1 MKWKNKEPKQSI
13 SSVTSMSFLSDENL
27 TFHRF
32 SDGTISFTSER
43 KKSMQNVLDGGG
55 GGGGAPTM
63 AMMATGPSAKQTG
76 PSSVAAIGAGD
87 NRTMNGGGHNH
98 TIERTR
104 KHSYTQATTGSSP
117 IWTTNASFNNYT
129 TNTITNSNRRHA
141 GGGRPRSIVPGGGD
155 GTDGEAGT
163 GPTTTAGI
171 PTLSDLRYLSSPSTN
186 PNNSSVIQN
195 GSTVK
200 LISTKVS
207 ANTVAPSDDQSNK
220 QSRSSIFRGVIL
232 CLCLNLTFANVVRF
246 PRELQL
252 HGSAFLVPYVILLL
266 LVGLPVVLLEISL
279 GQFLGQGSAH
289 MWRAAPFLKGASLVG
304 RIASW
309 LAAIWTSMQS
319 VIALLYIGMLAFK
332 SVPLRE
338 CSKSVTINPQAIYN
352 GYDVQQSS
360 GQECLKLTFLRPV
373 WRSSLYFGL
382 LALSLILLWVISM
395 VCTHSGKINRRSV
408 YLFGFAA
415 LILLIFETGWEVTK
429 AINEQYF
436 PDLWPFHPESFADST
451 VWFNA
456 LVQVI
461 YSLNIGFGA
470 VPVLTGKFLY
480 KGDAIKT
487 SFVYMFFNILVTA
500 IAVLFYVFQFNNSF
514 TESHPFYPELS
525 TLTVIYDRAITVQES
540 DPTLQRLIPALSYT
554 MIFISSLVSIVI
566 YIYTSTRIIRKHP
579 NYTVCLAGLVVAIA
593 GLLCPNYIFPRIL
606 DTRIVGSLAV
616 CAMIF
621 EIILIIWVYGSKN
634 LYTDLE
640 FSLGRPVL
648 KAWLFI
654 WGFIPVL
661 LMALLCWWS
670 ITYYDNDLLIDY
682 FPKWLPVVFSL
693 SVIVLLA
700 CVEISKQV
708 DYNVFSMIHGATK
721 PSKDWGPADPL
732 VRHAWKQWKSVCEDT
747 GERDFTLRRRGT
759 KDYTNSIKKGQYTHS
774 HKYGASS
781 NRNLSTA
788 GSNSPNYSGSVF
800 GDSAIEE
807 DMSVEKYPHYSKH
820 SSQQQQHTTGVANH
834 GGYGMDTPPPLP
846 PLPLTETTDDSSP
859 RISASSRKS
868 SRATDHTKRTPSERS
883 QADLLPNARKTSDN
897 SFGSRIDI
905 LPTDDEAHAGFGR
918 STAIVRNPLAK
929 GHHQHHANVARHYH
943 HHHPS
948 TGNGMVPVHGA
959 KQSAVSYH
967 QDGGPRNG
975 GGPTADD
982 RQHGYNRDIFISNG
996 HAPTGGDHICWRKFS
1011 INSEEYSTEL

>member
-1 MKWKNKEPKQSI
+1 MRKMDVNNAKYLLDYLYY
-13 SSVTSMSFLSDENL
+13 TRDDEQ
-27 TFHRF
+27 FRF
-32 SDGTISFTSER
+32 Y
-43 KKSMQNVLDGGG
+43 KK
-55 GGGGAPTM
+55 
-63 AMMATGPSAKQTG
+63 
-76 PSSVAAIGAGD
+76 
-87 NRTMNGGGHNH
+87 
-98 TIERTR
+98 
-104 KHSYTQATTGSSP
+104 
-117 IWTTNASFNNYT
+117 
-129 TNTITNSNRRHA
+129 
-141 GGGRPRSIVPGGGD
+141 
-155 GTDGEAGT
+155 
-163 GPTTTAGI
+163 
-171 PTLSDLRYLSSPSTN
+171 
-186 PNNSSVIQN
+186 
-195 GSTVK
+195 
-200 LISTKVS
+200 
-207 ANTVAPSDDQSNK
+207 
-220 QSRSSIFRGVIL
+220 SRSSIFRGVIL

-395 VCTHSGKINRRSV
+395 VCTHSGKINRRSI
-408 YLFGFAA
+408 YLFGFVA
-415 LILLIFETGWEVTK
+415 LTLLIFETGWEVTK
-429 AINEQYF
+429 SINEQYF

-480 KGDAIKT
+480 KGDAI
-487 SFVYMFFNILVTA
+487 N
-500 IAVLFYVFQFNNSF
+500 F

-525 TLTVIYDRAITVQES
+525 TLTVIYDRAISVQES
-540 DPTLQRLIPALSYT
+540 DPTLQRLIPALSFT

-820 SSQQQQHTTGVANH
+820 STQQQQHTTGVANH
-834 GGYGMDTPPPLP
+834 GGYGLDTPPPLP

-905 LPTDDEAHAGFGR
+905 MPKDEEATTGFGR

-929 GHHQHHANVARHYH
+929 GYHQHQQQNVARHYH
-943 HHHPS
+943 HHHPHLN
-948 TGNGMVPVHGA
+948 TGNGMVPVHGT
-959 KQSAVSYH
+959 KQNAVSYH
-967 QDGGPRNG
+967 QDGGHRNG
-975 GGPTADD
+975 TGATE
-982 RQHGYNRDIFISNG
+982 QGYNRDIFISNG

>member
-1 MKWKNKEPKQSI
+1 MKWKNKQPKQSI

-43 KKSMQNVLDGGG
+43 KKSMQNVLDTNGGNNSAQAMTMAG
-55 GGGGAPTM
+55 HGVTKPPGSATTASGGA
-63 AMMATGPSAKQTG
+63 
-76 PSSVAAIGAGD
+76 
-87 NRTMNGGGHNH
+87 NH

-141 GGGRPRSIVPGGGD
+141 GNRPRNVTPGDANDVEGH
-155 GTDGEAGT
+155 AA
-163 GPTTTAGI
+163 GPTTTAGV
-171 PTLSDLRYLSSPSTN
+171 PTLGDLRYLSSPSAN
-186 PNNSSVIQN
+186 PNDSSVIQN

-200 LISTKVS
+200 LISTK
-207 ANTVAPSDDQSNK
+207 AGANNTVAASDDQSNK

-266 LVGLPVVLLEISL
+266 LVGLPVVLLEVSL

-415 LILLIFETGWEVTK
+415 LALLVFETGWEVTK
-429 AINEQYF
+429 SINEQYF
-436 PDLWPFHPESFADST
+436 PELWPFHPESFADST

-487 SFVYMFFNILVTA
+487 SFVYILFNVLVTS
-500 IAVLFYVFQFNNSF
+500 IAGVFYVFQFHNTF
-514 TESHPFYPELS
+514 TEAHPFYPELS

-540 DPTLQRLIPALSYT
+540 DPAIQRLIPALSYA
-554 MIFISSLVSIVI
+554 MIFISSLVSIAI
-566 YIYTSTRIIRKHP
+566 YVYTSTRMIRKHP

-606 DTRIVGSLAV
+606 DTRIVGALAV

-654 WGFIPVL
+654 WGLIPVL
-661 LMALLCWWS
+661 LMALLCWWA

-693 SVIVLLA
+693 TVIVLLA

-759 KDYTNSIKKGQYTHS
+759 KDYTNSIKKGQYSHS

-807 DMSVEKYPHYSKH
+807 DMSVEKYPHYGKH
-820 SSQQQQHTTGVANH
+820 SPQQSQQQQQQQQHQQHQQTSQQHTVLGIGA
-834 GGYGMDTPPPLP
+834 YGMDTPPPLP
-846 PLPLTETTDDSSP
+846 PPHGDTIDDCSP

-868 SRATDHTKRTPSERS
+868 SRATNHAKRTPSERS
-883 QADLLPNARKTSDN
+883 QTDLLPPNSRKSSDN
-897 SFGSRIDI
+897 SFE
-905 LPTDDEAHAGFGR
+905 EAGAFARGHAN
-918 STAIVRNPLAK
+918 VRNPLAK
-929 GHHQHHANVARHYH
+929 GGHHNHNHLPRHYH
-943 HHHPS
+943 PHHHHHHQQQ
-948 TGNGMVPVHGA
+948 GNGSMVPVHGG
-959 KQSAVSYH
+959 KQQSGVSYH
-967 QDGGPRNG
+967 QDGGTRN
-975 GGPTADD
+975 D
-982 RQHGYNRDIFISNG
+982 GYNRDIFISNG
-996 HAPTGGDHICWRKFS
+996 HAAPSGGADHICWRKFS

>member
-55 GGGGAPTM
+55 GGAPMKTLASGGPNTKQPCP
-63 AMMATGPSAKQTG
+63 PST
-76 PSSVAAIGAGD
+76 AIG
-87 NRTMNGGGHNH
+87 TMDGGGQNH

-141 GGGRPRSIVPGGGD
+141 GRPRSIAPVGD
-155 GTDGEAGT
+155 VTDGEG
-163 GPTTTAGI
+163 GGSTTTAGI

-186 PNNSSVIQN
+186 PNNSSMIQN

-207 ANTVAPSDDQSNK
+207 TNTVAPSDDQSNK

-395 VCTHSGKINRRSV
+395 VCTHSGKINRRSI
-408 YLFGFAA
+408 YLFGFVA
-415 LILLIFETGWEVTK
+415 LVLLIFETGWEVTK
-429 AINEQYF
+429 SINEQYF

-487 SFVYMFFNILVTA
+487 SFVYIFFNILITA
-500 IAVLFYVFQFNNSF
+500 IAVVFYVFQYNNSF
-514 TESHPFYPELS
+514 TEAHPFYPELS
-525 TLTVIYDRAITVQES
+525 ALTVIYDRAISVQES

-554 MIFISSLVSIVI
+554 VIFISSLVSIVI

-606 DTRIVGSLAV
+606 DTRIVGALAV

-708 DYNVFSMIHGATK
+708 DYNIFSMIHGATK

-781 NRNLSTA
+781 NRNLSTT

-807 DMSVEKYPHYSKH
+807 DMSVEKYPHYNKH
-820 SSQQQQHTTGVANH
+820 SSTQQQQQQHHTTTLGGH
-834 GGYGMDTPPPLP
+834 GGYGLDTPPPLP

-883 QADLLPNARKTSDN
+883 GADLLPNSRKTSDN
-897 SFGSRIDI
+897 SFSSRIDI
-905 LPTDDEAHAGFGR
+905 MPRDEEATGFAR

-929 GHHQHHANVARHYH
+929 GNQSHQQVHGRHYH
-943 HHHPS
+943 PH
-948 TGNGMVPVHGA
+948 GGMVPVHGA
-959 KQSAVSYH
+959 KQNAVSYH
-967 QDGGPRNG
+967 QDGPRTAV
-975 GGPTADD
+975 GGPANDGD
-982 RQHGYNRDIFISNG
+982 RLQGGYNRDIFISNG
-996 HAPTGGDHICWRKFS
+996 HAPTSGGAAGGDHICWRKFS

>member
-1 MKWKNKEPKQSI
+1 MRKMDVNNAKYLLDYLYY
-13 SSVTSMSFLSDENL
+13 TRDDEQ
-27 TFHRF
+27 FRF
-32 SDGTISFTSER
+32 Y
-43 KKSMQNVLDGGG
+43 KK
-55 GGGGAPTM
+55 
-63 AMMATGPSAKQTG
+63 
-76 PSSVAAIGAGD
+76 
-87 NRTMNGGGHNH
+87 
-98 TIERTR
+98 
-104 KHSYTQATTGSSP
+104 
-117 IWTTNASFNNYT
+117 
-129 TNTITNSNRRHA
+129 
-141 GGGRPRSIVPGGGD
+141 
-155 GTDGEAGT
+155 
-163 GPTTTAGI
+163 
-171 PTLSDLRYLSSPSTN
+171 
-186 PNNSSVIQN
+186 
-195 GSTVK
+195 
-200 LISTKVS
+200 
-207 ANTVAPSDDQSNK
+207 
-220 QSRSSIFRGVIL
+220 SRSSIFRGVIL

-395 VCTHSGKINRRSV
+395 VCTHSGKINRRSI
-408 YLFGFAA
+408 YLFGFIA
-415 LILLIFETGWEVTK
+415 LVLLIFETGWEVTK
-429 AINEQYF
+429 SINEQYF
-436 PDLWPFHPESFADST
+436 PEVWPFHPESFADST

-487 SFVYMFFNILVTA
+487 SFVYIFFNILITA
-500 IAVLFYVFQFNNSF
+500 IAVVFYVFQYNNSF
-514 TESHPFYPELS
+514 TEAHPFYPELS
-525 TLTVIYDRAITVQES
+525 PLTVIYDRAISVQET

-554 MIFISSLVSIVI
+554 VIFISSLVSIVI

-670 ITYYDNDLLIDY
+670 ITYYDTDLLIDY

-759 KDYTNSIKKGQYTHS
+759 KDYTNSIKKGQYSHS

-807 DMSVEKYPHYSKH
+807 DMSVEKYPHYNKH
-820 SSQQQQHTTGVANH
+820 STQQQ
-834 GGYGMDTPPPLP
+834 YGLDTPTPPPPPPLP
-846 PLPLTETTDDSSP
+846 LGETIDDSSP

-897 SFGSRIDI
+897 NSFSSRIDI
-905 LPTDDEAHAGFGR
+905 MPTDDDVFGR

-929 GHHQHHANVARHYH
+929 AHQQGHQNHNLPRHYH
-943 HHHPS
+943 HHPHQHHVQQ
-948 TGNGMVPVHGA
+948 GNGGAGGMVPVHGA
-959 KQSAVSYH
+959 KQQNGVSYH
-967 QDGGPRNG
+967 QDGPPRSG
-975 GGPTADD
+975 MPDSD
-982 RQHGYNRDIFISNG
+982 RSHGYNRDIFISNG
-996 HAPTGGDHICWRKFS
+996 HAPSGGDHICWRKFS

>member
-1 MKWKNKEPKQSI
+1 MRKMDVNNAKYLLDYLYY
-13 SSVTSMSFLSDENL
+13 TRDDEQ
-27 TFHRF
+27 FRF
-32 SDGTISFTSER
+32 Y
-43 KKSMQNVLDGGG
+43 KK
-55 GGGGAPTM
+55 
-63 AMMATGPSAKQTG
+63 
-76 PSSVAAIGAGD
+76 
-87 NRTMNGGGHNH
+87 
-98 TIERTR
+98 
-104 KHSYTQATTGSSP
+104 
-117 IWTTNASFNNYT
+117 
-129 TNTITNSNRRHA
+129 
-141 GGGRPRSIVPGGGD
+141 
-155 GTDGEAGT
+155 
-163 GPTTTAGI
+163 
-171 PTLSDLRYLSSPSTN
+171 
-186 PNNSSVIQN
+186 
-195 GSTVK
+195 
-200 LISTKVS
+200 
-207 ANTVAPSDDQSNK
+207 
-220 QSRSSIFRGVIL
+220 SRSSIFRGVIL

-395 VCTHSGKINRRSV
+395 VCTHSGKINRRSI
-408 YLFGFAA
+408 YLFGFVA
-415 LILLIFETGWEVTK
+415 LVVLIFETGWEVTK

-487 SFVYMFFNILVTA
+487 SFVYMFFNILITA

-525 TLTVIYDRAITVQES
+525 TLTVIYDRAISVQES

-670 ITYYDNDLLIDY
+670 ITYYDSDLLIDY

-693 SVIVLLA
+693 TVIVLLA

-807 DMSVEKYPHYSKH
+807 DMSVEKYPHYNKH
-820 SSQQQQHTTGVANH
+820 SSQQQQHTTGVH
-834 GGYGMDTPPPLP
+834 GAYGLDTPPPLP

-883 QADLLPNARKTSDN
+883 QADLLPNLRKTSDN

-905 LPTDDEAHAGFGR
+905 MPTDDEVTTAFGR

-929 GHHQHHANVARHYH
+929 GGHQNHQNLAAARHYH
-943 HHHPS
+943 HHHHLSSAPN
-948 TGNGMVPVHGA
+948 GNGMVPVHSSSA
-959 KQSAVSYH
+959 KQNAVSYH
-967 QDGGPRNG
+967 QDGGGPAPRSNG
-975 GGPTADD
+975 TSTDND
-982 RQHGYNRDIFISNG
+982 RLPGYNRDIFISNG
-996 HAPTGGDHICWRKFS
+996 HAPTGGGDHICWRKFS